1 MIEKKIMYFDKR
13 PPQIEKCF
21 IQTALPDIDLCF
33 YEPSYGKQ
41 GKLEE
46 AEVLICNSRGV
57 KKDIIDRAPNLK
69 MVSIAGIGYDAH
81 DIEYAKEKGIYICN
95 CNGGASDTVA
105 EFDIGLMIDLSRRIT
120 QLSNEVRQ
128 GSWNNWKYRDETHTL
143 SGKTLGV
150 IGAGGIGK
158 ALLRKSKAFNMRG
171 IYYDLFR
178 MDEQMEKDLD
188 VEYMEMNE
196 LLKEADYVALLVP
209 LLPSTRHIL
218 GKVQFALMKKN
229 AIVLNDSR
237 GECIDQDA
245 LVEALRSKQI
255 WGAAL
260 DVVTPEPLPP
270 DAPILN
276 IPDSNVLITPHLGS
290 ATVELMNGLFR
301 EACDNA
307 ISFLSGERPKN
318 IVNGL

>member
-1 MIEKKIMYFDKR
+1 
-13 PPQIEKCF
+13 
-21 IQTALPDIDLCF
+21 
-33 YEPSYGKQ
+33 
-41 GKLEE
+41 
-46 AEVLICNSRGV
+46 
-57 KKDIIDRAPNLK
+57 
-69 MVSIAGIGYDAH
+69 
-81 DIEYAKEKGIYICN
+81 
-95 CNGGASDTVA
+95 
-105 EFDIGLMIDLSRRIT
+105 
-120 QLSNEVRQ
+120 
-128 GSWNNWKYRDETHTL
+128 
-143 SGKTLGV
+143 
-150 IGAGGIGK
+150 
-158 ALLRKSKAFNMRG
+158 
-171 IYYDLFR
+171 
-178 MDEQMEKDLD
+178 
-188 VEYMEMNE
+188 MNE

-218 GKVQFALMKKN
+218 GKEQFALMKKN